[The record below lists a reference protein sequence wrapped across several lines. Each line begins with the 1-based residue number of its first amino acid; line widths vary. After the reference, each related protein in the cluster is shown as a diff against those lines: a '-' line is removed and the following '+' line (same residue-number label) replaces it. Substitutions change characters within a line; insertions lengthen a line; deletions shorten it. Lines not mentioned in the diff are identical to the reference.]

1 VKPAARKMAVCH
13 LQKQHGYSQRR
24 ACRLTGCNRKSARH
38 IPKRPDDAGLRAAM
52 RQLADKKMAWGYRM
66 LHGALRLDGWQVN
79 HKKLHRLYR
88 EEKLALRKKTKKRLK
103 CEKRGVVEEVTR
115 PGQRWTMDFIHD
127 RLADGRSFRTLNL
140 TDTFTRQCLGQ
151 EVDTSLSGK
160 RVARLLD
167 RAVGNFGQPQEIQ
180 MDNGSEFRSKALDL
194 WAYENTVKLVF
205 IEPGKPMQNG
215 HIESFNGRFRAECL
229 DQEWF
234 SSLAQAREMIEAW
247 RIGYNTQRPHS
258 SLDYLPP
265 DVWTEKYYQQQ
276 QNLML

>member
-1 VKPAARKMAVCH
+1 MAVCH

-215 HIESFNGRFRAECL
+215 HIESFNGRFRAERVPSGW

-276 QNLML
+276 KNLML